1 MVINQFNKA
10 YFSTSN
16 NNEEEVLK
24 ADNWSYDRDFNL
36 KDIFGVD
43 SDQEDE
49 LVGG

>member
-1 MVINQFNKA
+1 VIVNQFHKA
-10 YFSTSN
+10 YFSN